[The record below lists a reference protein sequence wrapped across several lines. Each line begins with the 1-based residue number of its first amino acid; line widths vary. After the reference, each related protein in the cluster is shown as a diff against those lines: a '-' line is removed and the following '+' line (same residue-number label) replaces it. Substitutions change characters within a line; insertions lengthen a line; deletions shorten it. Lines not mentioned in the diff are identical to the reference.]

1 MAATKTS
8 YQVTTPEG
16 QTLKFEKGGKVP
28 AFAILIQT
36 EAGWE
41 LSGSYSYKTDKL
53 AAHNA
58 AKATWNR
65 MDYAAWTVAEVAPA
79 EAAETKSYRV
89 VARTAGGTRDLT
101 VKAADRTA
109 AKREIAKAL
118 KAEGLPL
125 DKVRLTWF

>member
-16 QTLKFEKGGKVP
+16 ATLKFEKGGKTP

-36 EAGWE
+36 DEGWKV
-41 LSGSYSYKTDKL
+41 SSSYSYKTDKL
-53 AAHNA
+53 AAHKA
-58 AKATWNR
+58 AKATWDR
-65 MDYAAWTVAEVAPA
+65 MDYAAWTVAKVTPA
-79 EAAETKSYRV
+79 ETAETKSYRV
-89 VARTAGGTRDLT
+89 VARTAGGTRDLV
-101 VKAADRTA
+101 VKAADTA
-109 AKREIAKAL
+109 QAKREIAKAL